1 MSITVYGINGQ
12 SYLIFFQ
19 KVLKGNSLNGN
30 HLNQKISWD
39 LQILKLILWHS

>member
-1 MSITVYGINGQ
+1 MWNKWSVIPH
-12 SYLIFFQ
+12 LFQ
-19 KVLKGNSLNGN
+19 KILKGNSLNGN